1 MHEKTIVLVTGAN
14 RGIGY
19 EVCRQLSEK
28 GCEVILSGRDKA
40 KVEHASAELGKDGGV
55 IVPLAMA
62 THDEASIKT
71 AAAWIE
77 ARYGRLDGLVN
88 NVGGNF
94 DSDQL
99 TTTVSMPFVEET
111 FELNV
116 LGTWRVTQHMLPLLR
131 KSRHPRIVNVSS
143 GAGAFES
150 DIAFGLQRM
159 GGMAPA
165 YAVSKAALTALTVK
179 FAAELKDCGI
189 LVNAVCPGWTA
200 TYPGAQAQGARP
212 VAEGA
217 AGIVWAAT
225 LPDSGPTGGFFR
237 DGKKIAW

>member
-1 MHEKTIVLVTGAN
+1 MSEKTIVLVTGAN

-19 EVCRQLSEK
+19 EVCRQLSK
-28 GCEVILSGRDKA
+28 YGCEIILSGRDKT
-40 KVEHASAELGKDGGV
+40 KVELASAELTKEGGA
-55 IVPLAMA
+55 ITPLVLA
-62 THDEASIKT
+62 TSDEASVE
-71 AAAWIE
+71 AAAAYIE
-77 ARYGRLDGLVN
+77 QRFGRLDVLVN
-88 NVGGNF
+88 NAGGNF

-99 TTTVSMPFVEET
+99 TTSVSMAYAQET

-131 KSRHPRIVNVSS
+131 KSKHGRIVNVSS

-179 FAAELKDCGI
+179 FAAELKDSGI

-200 TYPGAQAQGARP
+200 TYPGAETQGARP

-217 AGIVWAAT
+217 ASIVWGAT
-225 LPDSGPTGGFFR
+225 LADSGPTGGFFR